1 MVLETILERITAT
14 VFGFLCHQDP
24 GILMTV
30 AGKEILLCPRCMG
43 LHLGFSSSFILMAL
57 TTSSRVRIIGRAT
70 QLVFAMAIGSMA
82 IDWGLGGCLGLYA
95 PTHLSRLATGL
106 ATGSAL
112 SVLVISYRRGMVM
125 PLDAATLNLTGPQ
138 MASLVCFSSSFCYLV
153 VVLNHWAFLSSVL
166 LLCVIANAS
175 IAVHT
180 VVLIMRSRLVRRAAV
195 DSLLTNKG
203 GIQ

>member
-30 AGKEILLCPRCMG
+30 DGKEILLCPRCMG

-57 TTSSRVRIIGRAT
+57 TISSRVKIIGRGA
-70 QLVFAMAIGSMA
+70 QLVFAMAIASMA
-82 IDWGLGGCLGLYA
+82 IDWGLGGRFGLYA

-106 ATGSAL
+106 VTGSAL
-112 SVLVISYRRGMVM
+112 GVLVISYRRGMVM
-125 PLDAATLNLTGPQ
+125 DLDATALNLTGLQ
-138 MASLVCFSSSFCYLV
+138 MTGLVCFSSSFCYLV
-153 VVLNHWAFLSSVL
+153 VVLSHWAFLSSIL

-175 IAVHT
+175 VAVHT
-180 VVLIMRSRLVRRAAV
+180 VVLIVRSRLVRRAAV